1 MLNMYLQNDSFDLMN
16 LICQIVFHVKVIFVY
31 FVVLFKYKTDVR
43 SVGHDDF
50 K

>member
-1 MLNMYLQNDSFDLMN
+1 MYLLIDCFDLIN
-16 LICQIVFHVKVIFVY
+16 FICQIVFHVKVIFMY
-31 FVVLFKYKTDVR
+31 FVVLFQYKTDVR